1 MSKSLKI
8 ILFTISG
15 LVGLLVL
22 VAVALLLFVD
32 ADAYKPRLEAAASG
46 ALGMEVSVGGRMGIS
61 LFPGLL
67 LTLND
72 VHIRNLGA
80 DLVSAKKIRLGI
92 DLLPLLH
99 NEIRIGKIALIQP
112 SISIER
118 DPGGKFSFEKPGA
131 TRAALPALSLANISL
146 SDATLLYADKQ
157 SGGRFEAGDC
167 KLDVHR
173 LLLSGGKSTDLM
185 KNLSFTAE
193 LACGKIRTTDYT
205 VSDFKFSVDGKNGIF
220 DIKPVTMSIFGG
232 QGSGSIRAD
241 FSGAVPLYRVRYSL
255 QQFRIEQ
262 FYKTL
267 SPDKFVEGP
276 VDFSANLSMQ
286 GKTANELT
294 QTANGEASLRGE
306 NLTLHGS
313 DLDLEFSRYESSQ
326 NFNLVDVG
334 AFIFAGPLGLAVT
347 KGYNF
352 ASILKGSGGS
362 SAIRTFA
369 SDWKVERG
377 VAQAQD
383 VAMATNKHRIALL
396 GGLDFV
402 NGRFDDVTVALIDAK
417 GCATVRQ
424 KISGPFQKPVVEKP
438 NILKS
443 IAGPVLKLLK
453 KGRKL
458 FPGGECKVIYAGS
471 VAPPN

>member
-22 VAVALLLFVD
+22 VALVLLLFVD

-72 VHIRNLGA
+72 VHIRNRGE

-99 NEIRIGKIALIQP
+99 NEIRIGMIALIHP
-112 SISIER
+112 GISIER
-118 DPGGKFSFEKPGA
+118 GPGGKFSFEKPGA
-131 TRAALPALSLANISL
+131 ARATLPALSLANISL

-157 SGGRFEAGDC
+157 SGGGFEAGDC
-167 KLDVHR
+167 KLDVRR
-173 LLLSGGKSTDLM
+173 LLLSGGKSPDLM

-220 DIKPVTMSIFGG
+220 DIKPVTMRVFGG

-255 QQFRIEQ
+255 PQFRIEQ

-424 KISGPFQKPVVEKP
+424 KISGTFQKPVVEKR
-438 NILKS
+438 KS
-443 IAGPVLKLLK
+443 V
-453 KGRKL
+453 
-458 FPGGECKVIYAGS
+458 V
-471 VAPPN
+471 